1 MMICSMI
8 TTVLTSVFCLSV
20 QQTKINSS
28 IITKRAMGNDMGII
42 HGSNR
47 FRIYTQM
54 CFDIRSHLCKYHKIF
69 ACLAIIAKLHFMNES
84 FGLLVGR
91 KYEQLI

>member
-1 MMICSMI
+1 MICSMI

-54 CFDIRSHLCKYHKIF
+54 CFDIL
-69 ACLAIIAKLHFMNES
+69 
-84 FGLLVGR
+84 
-91 KYEQLI
+91 